1 MLRAILSDVHSNL
14 EALQA
19 VLEDARGQGAEEI
32 WCLGDTVG
40 YGANPNECLDLLS
53 SAGALLIAGNHDWAA
68 VGKLGVEW
76 FNPDAATAAL
86 WTGRQLREPSRRL
99 LEGLPLREQRG
110 AFALAHGSPREPL
123 WEYLTSSW
131 VARPSFD
138 HFDTPYCLVGHTHL
152 PAVFSYDPR
161 LDRCLM
167 RDFPPEEPLP
177 LGEERLIINPGSVGQ
192 PRNGDPLASY
202 ALLAEDAGWLLRR
215 RVPYDIEAAQRKI
228 REAGLPPRLWQRLS
242 HGW

>member
-1 MLRAILSDVHSNL
+1 MLRAILSDIHSNL
-14 EALQA
+14 EALRA
-19 VLEDARGQGAEEI
+19 VLEDARGQGAGEI

-40 YGANPNECLDLLS
+40 YGGNPNECLELLS
-53 SAGALLIAGNHDWAA
+53 AAGALLVAGNHDWAA

-86 WTGRQLREPSRRL
+86 WTGRQLSEPHRRL
-99 LEGLPLREQRG
+99 LEGLPLRERRG
-110 AFALAHGSPREPL
+110 DFSLAHGSPREPL

-152 PAVFSYDPR
+152 PAVFAYDSR
-161 LDRCLM
+161 RDYCQM
-167 RDFPPEEPLP
+167 RDFPAEEPLS
-177 LGEERLIINPGSVGQ
+177 LGDERLIINPGSVGQ

-202 ALLAEDAGWLLRR
+202 ALLEEGKGWLLRR
-215 RVPYDIEAAQRKI
+215 RVAYDVETAQRRI

-242 HGW
+242 YGW

>member
-1 MLRAILSDVHSNL
+1 MLRAILSDIHSNL
-14 EALQA
+14 EALRA

-40 YGANPNECLDLLS
+40 YGANPNECLELLS
-53 SAGALLIAGNHDWAA
+53 AAGALLIAGNHDWAA

-86 WTGRQLREPSRRL
+86 WTGRQLSEPHRRL
-99 LEGLPLREQRG
+99 LEGLPLRERRG
-110 AFALAHGSPREPL
+110 DFSLAHGSPREPL

-152 PAVFSYDPR
+152 PAVFAYDPR
-161 LDRCLM
+161 RDHCQM
-167 RDFPPEEPLP
+167 RDFSAEEPLS
-177 LGEERLIINPGSVGQ
+177 LGDERLIINPGSVGQ

-202 ALLAEDAGWLLRR
+202 ALLEEGKGWLLRR
-215 RVPYDIEAAQRKI
+215 RVAYDVETAQRRI

-242 HGW
+242 YGW